1 MPAVNLLTKKGWT
14 VQLSH
19 DSAEPAGNDH
29 GFIVIKDATG
39 ATLVECSDFQ
49 HNRQDYY
56 MPGWEKQL
64 AEVLSPIPNPTKE
77 EAECASAQPEA
88 GGA

>member
-1 MPAVNLLTKKGWT
+1 MPAVHVLTQKGWA
-14 VQLSH
+14 VQLVH
-19 DSAEPAGNDH
+19 DSTEPAGNDH
-29 GFIVIKDATG
+29 GFIVIKDAAG
-39 ATLVECSDFQ
+39 DALVDCPDFQ

-64 AEVLSPIPNPTKE
+64 AEVLSPIPDAPKE
-77 EAECASAQPEA
+77 EAECASAQPEV